1 MRQKLPPDVD
11 GWGYSLRWM
20 MGFVVAFGG
29 LIIVLREYLERSV
42 AKKQAAAAP
51 KKKKKTQMG
60 VAESFTFLAN
70 STYIRCMATLVVCYG
85 ICINLV
91 EVTWKSKL
99 KVCSCFVWQSIAT
112 SLLALLLSC
121 LLHLLLYSSSVLT
134 HVVDAIF
141 FASLV
146 HV

>member
-20 MGFVVAFGG
+20 MGFVVGFGA
-29 LIIVLREYLERSV
+29 LIIALREYLERSV

-60 VAESFTFLAN
+60 VGESFAFLAK

-99 KVCSCFVWQSIAT
+99 KVCCARHT
-112 SLLALLLSC
+112 STVAVHLPIPLSMN
-121 LLHLLLYSSSVLT
+121 
-134 HVVDAIF
+134 A
-141 FASLV
+141 
-146 HV
+146 

>member
-1 MRQKLPPDVD
+1 
-11 GWGYSLRWM
+11 M
-20 MGFVVAFGG
+20 MGFVVGFGA
-29 LIIVLREYLERSV
+29 LIIALREYLERSV

-60 VAESFTFLAN
+60 VGESFAFLAK

-99 KVCSCFVWQSIAT
+99 KVCPAPVKLI
-112 SLLALLLSC
+112 
-121 LLHLLLYSSSVLT
+121 SVLPRQSVFWHRERHPSCHYPCSCCYT
-134 HVVDAIF
+134 CSFV
-141 FASLV
+141 SLGYLGRTCLPLSAYNV
-146 HV
+146 R